1 MADYRTLLREYRA
14 AGDPGPD
21 GERRLRERLRAP
33 AKRRVRPILAVPVA
47 LAAAAALV
55 LALRAPPT
63 PDVPLTTG
71 DVPLTGEVHLSAAG
85 EGLARHVDDRIEIAW
100 SHGALSVEVEPN
112 RGVKLAVVTDE
123 AEVSV
128 VGTGFTVT
136 RDALG
141 TTVTVAHG
149 RVDVDCALGASV
161 LLGAGESRTC
171 HPRTAAGAL
180 GRVRALDA
188 RGVGAATVLEEIDAA
203 LGRPDATGAVA
214 HELAALRVRALL
226 ALGRDADALAAT
238 EHALRAWPGARDLE
252 LRRVAARLHVAA
264 GDCPAALPHLDR
276 LAAAGLLGDD
286 GALVPLC
293 HPETR

>member
-14 AGDPGPD
+14 ARALGPD
-21 GERRLRERLRAP
+21 AERRLRERLRVP
-33 AKRRVRPILAVPVA
+33 AKRRARPILVVPVVI
-47 LAAAAALV
+47 AAAAALAF
-55 LALRAPPT
+55 ALRAPSPA
-63 PDVPLTTG
+63 DVPLTTG
-71 DVPLTGEVHLSAAG
+71 DVPLTRDVHLSAAG
-85 EGLARHVDDRIEIAW
+85 EGLARHADDRIEIAW
-100 SHGALSVEVEPN
+100 SHGALSVEVEPD

-180 GRVRALDA
+180 GRVRALEA
-188 RGVGAATVLEEIDAA
+188 RGVAGAAVLEEIDAA

-214 HELAALRVRALL
+214 HELAAMRVRALL

-238 EHALRAWPGARDLE
+238 EQALRAWPGARDLE
-252 LRRVAARLHVAA
+252 LRRVAARLHVAR
-264 GDCPAALPHLDR
+264 GDCPAARPHLDL
-276 LAAAGLLGDD
+276 LAGAGALGEDS
-286 GALVPLC
+286 ALVPLC